1 ALGALITWPI
11 DTSDMDQVR
20 WLNPHA
26 DIGVTT
32 ADRNVNM
39 VIHTEAERF
48 PYRGTVL
55 AIHVVRWLSVLMGAG
70 TVVLAYLLA
79 QTLAPDDMVLAL
91 GATAITA
98 FNAMFL
104 FITSSVNNDALVAML
119 CALALWLMARYVCIR
134 PHWHQWVLLGAVL
147 GLATLAKTS
156 ALGMLALAAIAGMA
170 VARRQRSWNS
180 LFIAGISIAL
190 PFALLTG
197 WWFWRNWRL
206 YGDPTGLKTFVS
218 IVGARYPQ
226 PTLRQLA
233 GEWQGFVMSFWG
245 LFGGVNVPAPGWV
258 YTLLTPIG
266 VLGLLASPLYLYRL
280 KSQERLEATKLVQ
293 FGLVAL
299 WPLIVLA
306 SLVRWSM
313 MTIASQGRL
322 MFSAL
327 TALSVL
333 MAMGLSAILPHKL
346 RAIGPAILSSTLLVV
361 AVLTPFVII
370 APAYAR
376 PPILDEQDLPPMTIL
391 NADFGGKMVLLGY
404 HLQSDTAAPGAP
416 VPVTLYWRALAP
428 MEQDYSVF
436 VHLVGEN
443 DLIVGQ
449 RDMYPG
455 QGTFATSLMQPGD
468 IIADTYVPR
477 IAPTVMTPNLLEVRA
492 GLYQLDTGKRL
503 MLSDGS
509 DDAVR
514 FGEIALPEYRENGI
528 PNPLALNLED
538 RVMLVGY
545 SLQNSAAAPGEAFHL
560 TLYWRVLRDLTQ
572 NYTVFTQVIGPDNSI
587 WAQVDN
593 WPQDG
598 ASPTSTWRKGQ
609 LVEDS
614 YSLRVKND
622 APPGVY
628 QLQVGMYDSQV
639 RRLNLLGPGG
649 FAQDNRILLGNVR
662 IGERPHDSR

>member
-1 ALGALITWPI
+1 MPQRDSSKGASDAGRCANLKRGGWPLTVIIALYLILGTTYSVVTPIFEASDELWHYPFVRHLATGGRLPVQRPGQLGPWRQEGSQPPLYYALGALITWPI

-26 DIGVTT
+26 DIGATT

-206 YGDPTGLKTFVS
+206 YGDPTGLKAFVS

-266 VLGLLASPLYLYRL
+266 ALGR
-280 KSQERLEATKLVQ
+280 
-293 FGLVAL
+293 G
-299 WPLIVLA
+299 
-306 SLVRWSM
+306 
-313 MTIASQGRL
+313 
-322 MFSAL
+322 
-327 TALSVL
+327 
-333 MAMGLSAILPHKL
+333 H
-346 RAIGPAILSSTLLVV
+346 
-361 AVLTPFVII
+361 
-370 APAYAR
+370 
-376 PPILDEQDLPPMTIL
+376 
-391 NADFGGKMVLLGY
+391 
-404 HLQSDTAAPGAP
+404 
-416 VPVTLYWRALAP
+416 
-428 MEQDYSVF
+428 
-436 VHLVGEN
+436 
-443 DLIVGQ
+443 
-449 RDMYPG
+449 
-455 QGTFATSLMQPGD
+455 
-468 IIADTYVPR
+468 
-477 IAPTVMTPNLLEVRA
+477 
-492 GLYQLDTGKRL
+492 
-503 MLSDGS
+503 
-509 DDAVR
+509 
-514 FGEIALPEYRENGI
+514 
-528 PNPLALNLED
+528 
-538 RVMLVGY
+538 
-545 SLQNSAAAPGEAFHL
+545 
-560 TLYWRVLRDLTQ
+560 
-572 NYTVFTQVIGPDNSI
+572 
-587 WAQVDN
+587 
-593 WPQDG
+593 
-598 ASPTSTWRKGQ
+598 
-609 LVEDS
+609 
-614 YSLRVKND
+614 
-622 APPGVY
+622 
-628 QLQVGMYDSQV
+628 
-639 RRLNLLGPGG
+639 
-649 FAQDNRILLGNVR
+649 
-662 IGERPHDSR
+662 